1 MVYNPE
7 GFTNN
12 SPRSPMTPKPA
23 KKPSARKSMCIF
35 TNILDVK
42 KKTSIRRI
50 GASKSKHKPIK
61 SGTTLWELKPKQKGH
76 SRINY
81 HIKNY
86 IYN

>member
-1 MVYNPE
+1 MVSTPE
-7 GFTNN
+7 GFTDK
-12 SPRSPMTPKPA
+12 SPRSPVNPILE
-23 KKPSARKSMCIF
+23 KPSARKPLSLF
-35 TNILDVK
+35 TNILYVK
-42 KKTSIRRI
+42 KKTSIHRFR
-50 GASKSKHKPIK
+50 AAKSERKAIK